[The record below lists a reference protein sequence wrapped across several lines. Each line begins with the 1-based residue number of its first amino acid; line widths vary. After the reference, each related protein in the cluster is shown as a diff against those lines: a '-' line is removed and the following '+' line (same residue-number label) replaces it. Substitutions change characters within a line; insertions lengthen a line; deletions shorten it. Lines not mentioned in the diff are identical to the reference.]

1 MVSKNTSWRKTIKRK
16 KLKNISYLDTCK
28 KCHNG
33 WCIINALDM
42 WEVLQSNTT
51 SNLEIHQRKQMFK
64 HTSIKD
70 YCTYN
75 THI

>member
-1 MVSKNTSWRKTIKRK
+1 MPVKNVITDDA
-16 KLKNISYLDTCK
+16 Y
-28 KCHNG
+28 
-33 WCIINALDM
+33 NALDM
-42 WEVLQSNTT
+42 WEVLQSKTT